1 MVGSD
6 IRAAA
11 ALVVAGLVADG
22 VTTVE
27 GVAHVDRGY
36 PHLDADLRALGADVG
51 AGAGRAGLTGFAAA
65 P

>member
-1 MVGSD
+1 VGSD

-11 ALVVAGLVADG
+11 ALIVAGLVADG

-27 GVAHVDRGY
+27 GVTHVDRGY
-36 PHLDADLRALGADVG
+36 PHFDADLRGLGADVV
-51 AGAGRAGLTGFAAA
+51 RETVTGVTSFAVA